1 VFWLGSFVSFE
12 RSVGMILVL
21 VSTHASCMSHP
32 DVRSVAV
39 TAQTR
44 FLCIFTS
51 MGVITP
57 RFVRGQLL
65 CKPDSRAYVL
75 LCVSPDVRSSHVVVF
90 EKSGFMSRRRAL
102 TKVYPTILL
111 GTLVVFT

>member
-1 VFWLGSFVSFE
+1 LGSFVSFE

-21 VSTHASCMSHP
+21 VSIPASCMSHP

-39 TAQTR
+39 TAQT
-44 FLCIFTS
+44 S
-51 MGVITP
+51 MVVITP

-65 CKPDSRAYVL
+65 CEPDSRAYVL

-90 EKSGFMSRRRAL
+90 GK
-102 TKVYPTILL
+102 
-111 GTLVVFT
+111 